1 MYMYKYLN
9 IIIYNSYKHRVFKL
23 YTCSMHGVDK
33 LSTVDYI
40 LYTKTNNGKTVDKKI
55 IMVKQYII
63 AIATGYIHS
72 CLL

>member
-23 YTCSMHGVDK
+23 YNMHGVDK

-40 LYTKTNNGKTVDKKI
+40 LYTKTNNGKTVDKKNNNGKT
-55 IMVKQYII
+55 VYYSYSYRVY
-63 AIATGYIHS
+63 T
-72 CLL
+72 